1 MKGKG
6 KLKMKYLNFGNKG
19 LTLIEMLVVVTL
31 LSLTMT
37 AVTGIFRSVIRGQAR
52 ALTSEELL
60 NQTSYAIEYM
70 GRALRMAK
78 KDTAGTCI
86 GVNLNYLK
94 THEDNGIKFLSY
106 EDRCQEFYLATTTTS
121 RKLKE
126 VIDGGSAV
134 DLTSDEIEVVN
145 FNIGSDDSWDEDD
158 NLQPRITIFLDMK
171 GKRELLKEGEQ
182 PEIKI
187 QITISQRNLDVLE

>member
-1 MKGKG
+1 
-6 KLKMKYLNFGNKG
+6 MKYLNFGNKG
-19 LTLIEMLVVVTL
+19 LTLVEMLVVVTL

-94 THEDNGIKFLSY
+94 THGDNGIKFLSY

-126 VIDGGSAV
+126 VIDGGNAV

-145 FNIGSDDSWDEDD
+145 FNIGPDDSWDEDD

-171 GKRELLKEGEQ
+171 GKKALLKEGEQ

>member
-1 MKGKG
+1 
-6 KLKMKYLNFGNKG
+6 MKYLNFGNKG

-158 NLQPRITIFLDMK
+158 NLQPRITIFFRHEREK
-171 GKRELLKEGEQ
+171 GIVEGGG
-182 PEIKI
+182 
-187 QITISQRNLDVLE
+187 TA

>member
-1 MKGKG
+1 
-6 KLKMKYLNFGNKG
+6 MKYLNFGNKG

>member
-1 MKGKG
+1 
-6 KLKMKYLNFGNKG
+6 MKYLNFGNKA